1 MSVIASEKDRTAKR
15 FGALFG
21 GSNAYTWGLVV
32 LGIAVAV
39 GFGIVN
45 PRVYISALN
54 LESMALSVPEI
65 AILALAILRQ

>member
-45 PRVYISALN
+45 PRI
-54 LESMALSVPEI
+54 
-65 AILALAILRQ
+65 